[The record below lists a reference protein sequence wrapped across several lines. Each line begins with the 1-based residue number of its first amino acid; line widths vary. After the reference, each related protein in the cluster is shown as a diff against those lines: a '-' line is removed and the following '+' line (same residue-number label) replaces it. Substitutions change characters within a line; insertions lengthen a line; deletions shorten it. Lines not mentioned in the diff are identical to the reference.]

1 VDGQSRQ
8 RRALRVG
15 SLARLGASREASLL
29 HVTWRY
35 DLAGSELLPSR
46 TTLRCRST
54 ARSRSALSRS
64 CLSTRACRRSRRA
77 RTRST
82 ADQLPRHRDAHSDLS
97 THTCGRKSRHTWR
110 QGGRTSSWVSAA
122 SCTVHGSRW
131 CFSDVFCLCQR
142 VRPSLR
148 CEAPAQR
155 CKRRPGRRD
164 QQRKVIVKTRT
175 SKRRRNPGPA
185 VVVVDR

>member
-1 VDGQSRQ
+1 MLYGIAHGGDSSVDGQSRQ

-131 CFSDVFCLCQR
+131 CFPMYFVCVSVLGPACGA
-142 VRPSLR
+142 RPQPKDAS
-148 CEAPAQR
+148 EG
-155 CKRRPGRRD
+155 PGGG
-164 QQRKVIVKTRT
+164 T
-175 SKRRRNPGPA
+175 SKGK
-185 VVVVDR
+185 